1 MSTVTETPEGAPDD
15 QLENWFL
22 LMDPAW
28 RPQSENEPPPIEAV
42 VGLWPV
48 EEGGKLGKFRAN
60 PQYEPSDEN
69 SPSDP
74 LDAVLRL
81 VMKGDATAEHIQLIL
96 RETLFDIA
104 MNGDG
109 RPLIT
114 QSPDDKL
121 CTVIVT
127 SEVHRLR
134 INAPDWARVDL
145 DELVELLEDEIDVFI
160 NPGGPSAVRLDG
172 DFIRETLMMDEEEL
186 AGLYAEH
193 QLDSEGLRVVP
204 VDLTRPPGEDT
215 SEETE
220 AEEAEADGAEQE
232 EDGTEA
238 APPPVEAGDPGRP
251 GESGTTEPPL

>member
-1 MSTVTETPEGAPDD
+1 MTAETETPEDAADE

-28 RPQSENEPPPIEAV
+28 RPQAENEPPPIEAV

-48 EEGGKLGKFRAN
+48 EEGGKLGKFRSN

-134 INAPDWARVDL
+134 INAPDWERVDL
-145 DELVELLEDEIDVFI
+145 DELVELLEDDIDVFI
-160 NPGGPSAVRLDG
+160 NPGGASAVRLDG

-186 AGLYAEH
+186 AGLYSE
-193 QLDSEGLRVVP
+193 QELDSEGLRVVP
-204 VDLTRPPGEDT
+204 VDLTRPPGEGA
-215 SEETE
+215 SEPDSPEQDDSGTE
-220 AEEAEADGAEQE
+220 AGASPAEAD
-232 EDGTEA
+232 
-238 APPPVEAGDPGRP
+238 DPGRQ
-251 GESGTTEPPL
+251 SDSKAAEPPL